1 MKLKLTAEEVIP
13 ILKRIEESG
22 QIIPEWFWTL
32 TPREIA
38 HCYNGVGSDLT
49 WKPLR
54 KALSF
59 IFRWAIRAVV
69 IHDTIWT
76 YIERFELTDEDF
88 YESNQALKMNAR
100 IELLEHTSKWWNPIL
115 YWYRYRNAWL
125 AEKACNNLGKQ
136 AWDN

>member
-22 QIIPEWFWTL
+22 QIIPEWFCTL

-49 WKPLR
+49 WKPIR

-59 IFRWAIRAVV
+59 IFRWAKRSVV
-69 IHDTIWT
+69 IHDCIWT
-76 YIERFELTDEDF
+76 YIERFELDDEDF
-88 YESNQALKMNAR
+88 YKSNEALKINAR
-100 IELLEHTSKWWNPIL
+100 IELAETTSRWNPL

-125 AEKACNNLGKQ
+125 AERACNNLGKT
-136 AWDN
+136 AWDSK